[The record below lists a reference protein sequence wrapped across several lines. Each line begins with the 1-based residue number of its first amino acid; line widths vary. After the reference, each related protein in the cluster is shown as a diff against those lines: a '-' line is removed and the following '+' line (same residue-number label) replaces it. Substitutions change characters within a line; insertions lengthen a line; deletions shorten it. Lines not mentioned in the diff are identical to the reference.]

1 MWLIAGWAE
10 DHGMQ
15 KPRGQGLLHSG
26 RWPLGPVG
34 EGKPLPCNQMVGA
47 VMRGG
52 QALPNQVEV
61 HSAAV

>member
-1 MWLIAGWAE
+1 
-10 DHGMQ
+10 MQ